1 MPGSQRRDSR
11 RGMRH
16 HSFLTSPD
24 GPPSARPEVRRTAG
38 RNPARSSAL
47 RASASQTAA
56 TSASV
61 GDGRGE
67 DEGSSAQN
75 GRGSAGSVRDMCG
88 SVDHGCSSSRLRP
101 AIRVRGTSAP
111 WPVRWTVLCPSL
123 LSRQPII
130 RKFFRKRREKHCA
143 ERCAHAQKIAL
154 FTCAITIRER
164 KRTPHIVQRPSL
176 GIPPVQ
182 VLQQRTQPA
191 ISEKTQFRF
200 ASNIRGSGSS

>member
-11 RGMRH
+11 RGEIH

-24 GPPSARPEVRRTAG
+24 GPPSARRDKETDRGERL
-38 RNPARSSAL
+38 PARSSAL

-88 SVDHGCSSSRLRP
+88 SVDHGCSSYRLRP

-154 FTCAITIRER
+154 FTCAIAIRER

-191 ISEKTQFRF
+191 ISEKT
-200 ASNIRGSGSS
+200 

>member
-1 MPGSQRRDSR
+1 MSLKRECPVRKGAIQEEGRYTTAFSR
-11 RGMRH
+11 ARTARLRPVRK
-16 HSFLTSPD
+16 SD
-24 GPPSARPEVRRTAG
+24 GPRGET
-38 RNPARSSAL
+38 PARSSAL

-88 SVDHGCSSSRLRP
+88 SVDHGCSSYRLRP

-154 FTCAITIRER
+154 FTCAIAIRER

-191 ISEKTQFRF
+191 ISEKT
-200 ASNIRGSGSS
+200 